1 MLTLALLLFV
11 GDSEYEIAQLVCSVP
26 EAPEIGVWV
35 RNLLTGRRGVGKL
48 GDEQRAAVA
57 AADGCAESLAGA
69 D

>member
-1 MLTLALLLFV
+1 LGQGEMLTV
-11 GDSEYEIAQLVCSVP
+11 VSREYEIAQLVCCSPPSVW
-26 EAPEIGVWV
+26 EGSFWREDGANGE
-35 RNLLTGRRGVGKL
+35 RVGKL